1 MMESSQMEE
10 FRLKLAELGKKNLYF
25 LCKGLLGYDR
35 LTPTLHRELCWV
47 VENPAYSK
55 KLVMIPRGHYKS
67 TIGTKGRSLQW
78 VVNDPNE
85 RILIVSATTTNAERF
100 LRHIKSHFEQNEL
113 FRWVYREIIPQFNKT
128 VWTNKEIIVKRTKAF
143 PEPTMDTAGVGTA
156 LPGRHYT
163 KIIKDDIVNDKNVNT
178 PELIDQVIEWDASTI
193 PLFDDPEDPSNE
205 ELVIGTPWSNLD
217 VYSLKRKDPD
227 YAVYVRHSLESA
239 DGKADYVN
247 GLPIFGERFT
257 RAKLQRIRERLA
269 NDELF
274 WCQYMCDPHGGG
286 SAQFK
291 RDYMQYWESLPSPL
305 AISITVDPGG
315 MRPDSDFTAFT
326 VVGVDQLNNWYVI
339 ETIKRRM
346 NPREIIETMF
356 ELYQRYPE
364 THSIGIESVAYQL
377 ALVYFAIEKMRET
390 GVFLPIRELKTD
402 NRVSKEMR
410 IKGLIPRFSN
420 KAVWLKKGASAELED
435 ELFERVRNDDLKDAL
450 AYQLQLANVVP
461 SVRLQSIM
469 NPFSIEAILL
479 ELKNKNRS
487 LAGAV
492 AQLTDRFYTEPRE
505 NQLRR

>member
-1 MMESSQMEE
+1 MSDSSQLEE
-10 FRLKLAELGKKNLYF
+10 FRLQLAEAGKKNLYF

-47 VENPAYSK
+47 IESPTYNK

-67 TIGTKGRSLQW
+67 TIGTKGRSIQW
-78 VVNDPNE
+78 VVQDPNE

-100 LRHIKSHFEQNEL
+100 LRHIKAQFEQNAL
-113 FRWVYREIIPQFNKT
+113 FRWVYQEIIPEMNKT
-128 VWTNKEIIVKRTKAF
+128 VWTNKEMIVKRTKAF

-193 PLFDDPEDPSNE
+193 PLFDDPEDPTNE
-205 ELVIGTPWSNLD
+205 ELVIGTPWSNID

-227 YAVYVRHSLESA
+227 YAVYVRHSLENA
-239 DGKADYVN
+239 QGKPDFTN
-247 GLPIFGERFT
+247 GTPIFGERFT
-257 RAKLQRIRERLA
+257 REKIQKIRERLA

-274 WCQYMCDPHGGG
+274 WCQYMCDPHGGAG
-286 SAQFK
+286 AAF
-291 RDYMQYWESLPSPL
+291 RREYIQYWETLPSPL
-305 AISITVDPGG
+305 AYSITVDPGG
-315 MRPDSDFTAFT
+315 MRADSDFTAFT
-326 VVGVDQLNNWYVI
+326 VVGVDQFNNWYVV

-356 ELYQRYPE
+356 ELYKKYPE
-364 THSIGIESVAYQL
+364 THSIGIETVAYQL

-390 GVFLPIRELKTD
+390 GVFLPITELKTD
-402 NRVSKEMR
+402 SRVSKEMR
-410 IKGLIPRFSN
+410 IKGLIPRFTN

-435 ELFERVRNDDLKDAL
+435 ELFQRVRNDDLKDAL
-450 AYQLQLANVVP
+450 AYQLQIANITP
-461 SVRLQSIM
+461 SVKLQTLV
-469 NPFSIEAILL
+469 NPFSIESILG
-479 ELKNKNRS
+479 ELRKKHMP
-487 LAGAV
+487 LAGQV

-505 NQLRR
+505 GQLRR